1 IDRGHLTAPQ
11 TMPCGSDAD
20 EQILLEPL
28 PCHLRRTHGAIANV
42 YFRDAGADTPDTAA
56 FRGALRRIYGLS
68 ANEATLACLLAGG
81 ATLADAARQIGLT
94 EESARTYSKRIFAKT
109 GTSRQP
115 ALVSLL
121 LRSIATLA

>member
-1 IDRGHLTAPQ
+1 MGDGVIDGRGGETILGQKLTWW
-11 TMPCGSDAD
+11 
-20 EQILLEPL
+20 
-28 PCHLRRTHGAIANV
+28 N
-42 YFRDAGADTPDTAA
+42 
-56 FRGALRRIYGLS
+56 
-68 ANEATLACLLAGG
+68 
-81 ATLADAARQIGLT
+81 LADAARQIGLT